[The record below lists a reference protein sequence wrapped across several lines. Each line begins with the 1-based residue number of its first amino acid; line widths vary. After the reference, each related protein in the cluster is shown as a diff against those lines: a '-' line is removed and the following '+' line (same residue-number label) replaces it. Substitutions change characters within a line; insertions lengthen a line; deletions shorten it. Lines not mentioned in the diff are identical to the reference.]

1 MEKKKFKF
9 DHFHKFMLKM
19 TVLLPR
25 NNDII
30 NFFKKIQ
37 VEASIT
43 SFFNYNFIFFNL
55 KPQLRIKASFF

>member
-1 MEKKKFKF
+1 
-9 DHFHKFMLKM
+9 M
-19 TVLLPR
+19 TLLLLR

-30 NFFKKIQ
+30 NFLKKIQ

-55 KPQLRIKASFF
+55 KPQLRVKASFF

>member
-43 SFFNYNFIFFNL
+43 SFFNYNFIFFL
-55 KPQLRIKASFF
+55 I